1 MSRPA
6 ERIQS
11 VRKRGNDDDDDD
23 SNVTDDSQ
31 AIPPFEESITTIA
44 SYLQGSGVGA
54 VRPEQ
59 IKQLNN
65 YSLHNGYT
73 SSQALRVVKI
83 ALQLAKNTK
92 NANVTSIGKLL
103 NSVRPAPQTLLG
115 PSVIYAILDAL
126 GGDPVTGLDTLEDD
140 DDSLSIS
147 ASDDD
152 ESAKMKNVIPVRVQ
166 LDALQLLL
174 KLYAPPS
181 IVIHAQKQGEQ
192 VRNAN
197 LPKSFFNLKAQK
209 VLDKC
214 YGVLFH
220 YLEYETLRPTLCH
233 LLCLLT
239 RRKHVRH
246 YRIARAL
253 ALRNRDP
260 MDVSLTALIN
270 TYAAYYPDMLFAEST
285 SERQQ
290 FVQSSKGDVHG
301 LKYPGLPWLMT
312 IFKLWNAPTLHERG
326 PIADSIG
333 AGHTPRA
340 RMGSDLLETIA
351 PPPSV
356 LMSDETT
363 ISVSEMSSVRELGY
377 RFDRVRMP
385 DQISSALAH
394 RTTMLAILCKQN
406 SKSMMKD
413 FARMYEWTL
422 GTISDQMSLPL
433 LYIQGSLPLVRAD
446 HAHAASATLLD
457 GLESFVRF
465 VGCFD
470 DRMQSRVS
478 RMLQFDAWKQY
489 SKREKRSLLK
499 LVERSIPRRREAF
512 QAGLVEPLST
522 MAKNSKSEEAIL
534 VLRCFANLIRHWA
547 NQDWQSKL
555 RMIEEKGHAYWGP
568 VRLLMGDDTVDT
580 IAMTIS
586 QAVTL
591 SSHLLCKHIHSISM
605 LHACLDLHEAI
616 FDVSLIGMHDLLLP
630 PNFVLYSPGFSQY
643 GGVMTLSRQLGLV
656 HSVRRMHEDYL
667 VAKENGKTSET
678 IGSDGLRIPTVLQD
692 RRSNFFAEE
701 CSDQIN
707 DCVILLIDLV
717 WRNNGFSSVE
727 SGNADIGLPTEF
739 FVGLTSRCAVR
750 GDELQRIGS
759 PSHSA
764 TLGILM
770 EAYANDLIR
779 KRGSKEPVLH
789 GPLTPFKLKEARKKD
804 FPVINHR
811 DFRDSFLN
819 WLFRYG
825 AHGISDLLN
834 ATITRFIR
842 GQEFD
847 QSTILG

>member
-1 MSRPA
+1 MSVH
-6 ERIQS
+6 QLG
-11 VRKRGNDDDDDD
+11 RKQRNKDDDND
-23 SNVTDDSQ
+23 SNMTDNSQ
-31 AIPPFEESITTIA
+31 TIQPFEETIRA
-44 SYLQGSGVGA
+44 FQVSLERSAELKLENVEA
-54 VRPEQ
+54 
-59 IKQLNN
+59 LNN
-65 YSLHNGYT
+65 YSLHYGFT
-73 SSQALRVVKI
+73 SSQALRVVKLAI
-83 ALQLAKNTK
+83 QFAKNK
-92 NANVTSIGKLL
+92 NNLYLIRIGKLF
-103 NSVRPAPQTLLG
+103 NSVRPAPQTLFG
-115 PSVIYAILDAL
+115 PSLIYAILDAL
-126 GGDPVTGLDTLEDD
+126 GGNTNTGLDTLEDD
-140 DDSLSIS
+140 DDSM
-147 ASDDD
+147 ANDD
-152 ESAKMKNVIPVRVQ
+152 ENVSSKIKKVLPVRTQ
-166 LDALQLLL
+166 GDALQLLL
-174 KLYAPPS
+174 NLYAPPS
-181 IVIHAQKQGEQ
+181 ITMHAQKQGEL
-192 VRNAN
+192 RIAN
-197 LPKSFFNLKAQK
+197 LPKSFFNVKALKI
-209 VLDKC
+209 LEKC

-239 RRKHVRH
+239 RRKHVRY

-260 MDVSLTALIN
+260 TDISLNALIN

-285 SERQQ
+285 SERQMY
-290 FVQSSKGDVHG
+290 VRSSKGDVHG
-301 LKYPGLPWLMT
+301 LKYPGLPWLMSVYK
-312 IFKLWNAPTLHERG
+312 IWNASNTHGKG
-326 PIADSIG
+326 PSLG
-333 AGHTPRA
+333 SAGQGQEPRA
-340 RMGSDLLETIA
+340 RMGSGLLENIA
-351 PPPSV
+351 PPPLL
-356 LMSDETT
+356 LMSDERT
-363 ISVSEMSSVRELGY
+363 IAVSEMSSFRELGY

-385 DQISSALAH
+385 DQISSALGH
-394 RTTMLAILCKQN
+394 RMTMLAVLCKQ
-406 SKSMMKD
+406 SGQSMMKD

-470 DRMQSRVS
+470 DRMQSRVC
-478 RMLQFDAWKQY
+478 RMLHFDAWNNY

-512 QAGLVEPLST
+512 QAGLIQPLSKI
-522 MAKNSKSEEAIL
+522 AKDCKAEEAIL

-547 NQDWQSKL
+547 NQDWQSIL
-555 RMIEEKGHAYWGP
+555 RMIEEKGHAYWGS
-568 VRLLMGDDTVDT
+568 VRLVAGDDMVDT

-591 SSHLLCKHIHSISM
+591 SNQLLCKHIHSISL
-605 LHACLDLHEAI
+605 LHASLSLHEAI

-630 PNFVLYSPGFSQY
+630 PTFALYSPGFSQH

-667 VAKENGKTSET
+667 VAKENGRTSET
-678 IGSDGLRIPTVLQD
+678 INPDGSRIPVVLQD

-717 WRNNGFSSVE
+717 WRNNGFASVE
-727 SGNADIGLPTEF
+727 SGNADIGLPNEF
-739 FVGLTSRCAVR
+739 FVGLTSRCAIR

-770 EAYANDLIR
+770 EAYANDLAR
-779 KRGSKEPVLH
+779 KRGSNIPILH
-789 GPLTPFKLKEARKKD
+789 GPLTPAKLKEARKKH
-804 FPVINHR
+804 FVNIHHR

-825 AHGISDLLN
+825 ANGISDLLN

-842 GQEFD
+842 GQEID